1 MPASAVFSPCAC
13 TYGVPFLSSIVLLG
27 SLSPCWVVYE
37 TSFLLSHCS
46 LRASFSCLCVLQGLK
61 LSACG
66 QELGGDMLFGR
77 RIGFSGTPSDIL
89 PLELG
94 SCQYERGSDG
104 RVVHYLTSPSIVQH
118 VPIRAGWNSHLLLE
132 FIARVSAHRCAR
144 ESNMLKFDH
153 SVQSRSLAPNS
164 GMFDIIPPNHVTLH
178 NRLILLSTRSS
189 TPAPSSPE

>member
-1 MPASAVFSPCAC
+1 
-13 TYGVPFLSSIVLLG
+13 
-27 SLSPCWVVYE
+27 
-37 TSFLLSHCS
+37 
-46 LRASFSCLCVLQGLK
+46 LQGLK

-132 FIARVSAHRCAR
+132 FIARVSALSMFFVVCLVVVSGVTKDVWVAGRNVAGGDPYLLSREFITATPHRCTVLCCYCCA
-144 ESNMLKFDH
+144 
-153 SVQSRSLAPNS
+153 
-164 GMFDIIPPNHVTLH
+164 
-178 NRLILLSTRSS
+178 
-189 TPAPSSPE
+189 

>member
-1 MPASAVFSPCAC
+1 MYRARLKTATTLDCLRSTCYDYTNCPLTRLVC
-13 TYGVPFLSSIVLLG
+13 YLSVR
-27 SLSPCWVVYE
+27 C
-37 TSFLLSHCS
+37 F
-46 LRASFSCLCVLQGLK
+46 QGLK

-132 FIARVSAHRCAR
+132 FIARVSAHCYVLAFVVVV
-144 ESNMLKFDH
+144 SNMCGLLNESAECGVD
-153 SVQSRSLAPNS
+153 RI
-164 GMFDIIPPNHVTLH
+164 IIPVISLRPFRTASV
-178 NRLILLSTRSS
+178 LLLLCYSIWLVDLC
-189 TPAPSSPE
+189 